1 MLTQCAVCLSVL
13 VKARLCCSRT
23 QTKRMWALTL
33 FLSPTLMELQPVT
46 KSHQKVGDANYG
58 ASIMHY
64 ASSFLFFYFTV
75 LYIMPLIFYYLLFMW
90 CVENISKHMNIC
102 LLIFSA
108 HRTHRCLATNDHLS
122 GQRCDKPQSFHIV
135 VLQSGDFS
143 VQD

>member
-64 ASSFLFFYFTV
+64 ASSFKKFFFLFNCPVY
-75 LYIMPLIFYYLLFMW
+75 YALIILLSSIHVM
-90 CVENISKHMNIC
+90 C
-102 LLIFSA
+102 
-108 HRTHRCLATNDHLS
+108 
-122 GQRCDKPQSFHIV
+122 
-135 VLQSGDFS
+135 
-143 VQD
+143 